1 MNRKLNHAM
10 LALSTTATVFTLLLL
25 VGSPLPASTQVA
37 SLPLPTGV
45 APLVEAV
52 DGAAVDPVARRHIR
66 HSRALI
72 ALPYFSFAQGLR
84 RSRS

>member
-1 MNRKLNHAM
+1 MNRKFQHAM
-10 LALSTTATVFTLLLL
+10 LALSTTAAVFTLLLL
-25 VGSPLPASTQVA
+25 VGSPVPVSHEVAALPAIA
-37 SLPLPTGV
+37 
-45 APLVEAV
+45 APF
-52 DGAAVDPVARRHIR
+52 AAAADQMPDDLVARRHMR